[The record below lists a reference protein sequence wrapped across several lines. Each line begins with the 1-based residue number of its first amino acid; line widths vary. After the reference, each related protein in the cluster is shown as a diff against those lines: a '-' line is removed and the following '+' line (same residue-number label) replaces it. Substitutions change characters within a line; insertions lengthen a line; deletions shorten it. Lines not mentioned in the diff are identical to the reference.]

1 MNQNLAGI
9 YCTAKRQRRSYVMS
23 FNLTLFNNL
32 DPHHQGLLHKKQ
44 TNKKNPNRTK
54 KSVTQTQNM
63 VKQKYC
69 KLDASSFK
77 AVPTFW
83 ERHLIEYLKL
93 VKH

>member
-1 MNQNLAGI
+1 
-9 YCTAKRQRRSYVMS
+9 MS

-44 TNKKNPNRTK
+44 TNKQKNKSYKK

-93 VKH
+93 V